1 MKSWLNIFS
10 KTVLTVT
17 LLITLLMQVSC
28 SWVGVRTPAAKKP
41 APSVTAEDVFSIE
54 ASKTT
59 AKQDLKQ
66 PMLTILQANSQ
77 RISYVSQLSKDL
89 PEGTAFK
96 IEFDVVDDKYT
107 VRIHHTKNAFKDEA
121 ATLELG
127 QFLQKLTH
135 NINLE
140 HELSIFEM
148 YYNAREGD
156 PIALDNFLKMKVS
169 NETYPSFPFIEYS
182 ESEIQRRTE
191 AAKGLRDELK
201 VSIKDLKEE
210 RAVLAKKRK
219 ALMDK
224 LDKAPDAKQFRA
236 LVAKNDRIG
245 AADLLEKYLPF
256 EEMAPFEKR
265 YWETQL
271 DIMRNPV
278 PLDQRVLIY
287 RGIDEDF
294 LHIAWEGNKE
304 MDKTEA
310 LRESKAFVMSSV
322 LVKNQGSWNRRLR
335 SLEAMNEKFIATI
348 HNSSEF
354 SQSARISTMFIKHS
368 EEPKGSP
375 FLSFTPSYSVAQSFG
390 STRSMTALIDPRS
403 LNFNYYS
410 TFTGEAEFLQ
420 PLVTFPDE
428 VVAIWNQDY
437 HSEIDRAA
445 FFKERLKLRISDE
458 YGANKA
464 DAIIKRIEKNSADY
478 FENVLKIN
486 DHKKAKV
493 TGGTMAAFYKKF
505 AKTGDFKPAMTPQ
518 GNLTCKDL
526 LKIFWTVP

>member
-1 MKSWLNIFS
+1 MKTSWTIFS
-10 KTVLTVT
+10 RTVLTVT
-17 LLITLLMQVSC
+17 LLLQFSC
-28 SWVGVRTPAAKKP
+28 SWMGVRTPAAKKP
-41 APSVTAEDVFSIE
+41 VPVISADEVFSIE
-54 ASKTT
+54 AGKTT
-59 AKQDLKQ
+59 GKNDLKQ
-66 PMLTILQANSQ
+66 PVLTILGTNSQ
-77 RISYVSQLSKDL
+77 RISYVAQLSKDL

-96 IEFDVVDDKYT
+96 IEFDVIDDKYT
-107 VRIHHTKNAFKDEA
+107 IRILHTKNAFKDEA

-127 QFLQKLTH
+127 QFLQKLSH
-135 NINLE
+135 NLNLE
-140 HELSIFEM
+140 HELSVFEM

-156 PIALDNFLKMKVS
+156 LIALDNFLKLKAS
-169 NETYPSFPFIEYS
+169 GEAYSFPFIEYS
-182 ESEIQRRTE
+182 EEEISRRTA
-191 AAKGLRDELK
+191 AAKDLREELK
-201 VSIKDLKEE
+201 APIKDLKKE
-210 RAVLAKKRK
+210 RALLSAKRK
-219 ALMDK
+219 AVMDK
-224 LDKAPDAKQFRA
+224 LDKAPNAKQFKA
-236 LVAKNDRIG
+236 LVAKNDRKG
-245 AADLLEKYLPF
+245 AADLLAKYLPF
-256 EEMAPFEKR
+256 EEMAPYEKR

-287 RGIDEDF
+287 RGLSEDF

-304 MDKTEA
+304 LDKDEA
-310 LRESKAFVMSSV
+310 LRESKAFVMSTV

-348 HNSSEF
+348 NDSSEF

-375 FLSFTPSYSVAQSFG
+375 FLSFTPNYSVAQSFG
-390 STRSMTALIDPRS
+390 HSQSMTALIDPRA
-403 LNFNYYS
+403 LNFNFYS
-410 TFTGEAEFLQ
+410 TYTNEAEFLL

-437 HSEIDRAA
+437 HSDIDRAS

-458 YGANKA
+458 FGANKA

-478 FENVLKIN
+478 FENVMKIN
-486 DHKKAKV
+486 DYKKAKIS
-493 TGGTMAAFYKKF
+493 GGTMAAFYKKF
-505 AKTGDFKPAMTPQ
+505 AKAGDFKPAMTPQ